1 MEASVWGSVLDSPG
15 SLRQRV
21 GKTLMLK
28 SGSAFWLRCQ
38 DSPVQGCAVASPGP
52 LLRWKSVQ
60 QIDGCWGKAL
70 SCTPE
75 AVGHWQ
81 WGSTGL
87 THHSR
92 LQGGLLRWKMSRCN
106 QPLGESRRGHL
117 QRLLLFYVMKGIHA
131 HCPVEQFTALKK

>member
-60 QIDGCWGKAL
+60 QFDGCWGKAL

-92 LQGGLLRWKMSRCN
+92 LQGGLY
-106 QPLGESRRGHL
+106 QILGGAIPFFSPVCRGVL
-117 QRLLLFYVMKGIHA
+117 ENEVAVKCFNGG
-131 HCPVEQFTALKK
+131 C